1 MRAGSSC
8 VAAVPP
14 EIRRVIYINAIESL
28 HMRLPNDDAAIKLL
42 WLALRNVLPLRSGA
56 SNVRM

>member
-28 HMRLPNDDAAIKLL
+28 HMRLPNDDAAI
-42 WLALRNVLPLRSGA
+42 NVLPLRSGA